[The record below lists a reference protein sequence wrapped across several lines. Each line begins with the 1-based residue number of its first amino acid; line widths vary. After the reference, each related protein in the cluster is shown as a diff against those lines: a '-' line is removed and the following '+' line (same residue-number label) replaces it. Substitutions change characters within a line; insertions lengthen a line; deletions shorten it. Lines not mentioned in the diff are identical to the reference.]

1 MKKKSCM
8 FCGAAATLLCD
19 GVIGYDADEDINGM
33 MTGMPRKIHT
43 CDAPMCRD
51 CAAWQGNIFWYGQCS
66 GMDTKDHCPI
76 CVALFKMGKHIRNH
90 RITEISR
97 EPCMTDEQALIIRR
111 VHWASYQNKY
121 QHGLKIEQGGGQ
133 QCLPF

>member
-1 MKKKSCM
+1 MKKQSCM
-8 FCGAAATLLCD
+8 FCGAPATLLCD

-51 CAAWQGNIFWYGQCS
+51 CAAWQGNIFWHGPSS

-76 CVALFKMGKHIRNH
+76 CVSVLQ
-90 RITEISR
+90 ITRMNIKRMLCSSILVMAR
-97 EPCMTDEQALIIRR
+97 
-111 VHWASYQNKY
+111 
-121 QHGLKIEQGGGQ
+121 GLNQSVMAGEERGR
-133 QCLPF
+133 